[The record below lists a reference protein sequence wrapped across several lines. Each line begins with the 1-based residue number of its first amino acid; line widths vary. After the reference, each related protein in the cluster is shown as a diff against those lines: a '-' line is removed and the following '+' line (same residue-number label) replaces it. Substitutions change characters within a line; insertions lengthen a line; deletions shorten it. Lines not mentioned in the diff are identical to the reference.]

1 MQLDAI
7 KFAIGVAILS
17 IASYTDIRRREADDK
32 LWLVMGSIGIFLL
45 FFSNYDLIKTAIS
58 IAFSIPF
65 SFLLYLFEFGG
76 ADVKAMWAI
85 ALLSPLPPKFYQFPL
100 FSSPIFI
107 FPLTVLLNS
116 LLLFLPL
123 PLIFFFY
130 NLYKKNIEFPY
141 CFFGYKMKAN
151 DAKNK
156 FVWSMEVDGKK
167 KITPVKNFDFDKAGN
182 KEIWVT
188 PKFPFLVFILVGFV
202 ISFIIGDLLFAFLS
216 LFF

>member
-7 KFAIGVAILS
+7 KFVIGVVTLS
-17 IASYTDIRRREADDK
+17 IASYTDIKRREADDK
-32 LWLVMGSIGIFLL
+32 LWLIMGGIGALLL
-45 FFSNYDLIKTAIS
+45 FFSNYDLIKMAIS
-58 IAFSIPF
+58 ISFSIPF
-65 SFLLYLFEFGG
+65 ALLLYFFEFGG
-76 ADVKAMWAI
+76 ADVKAIWAI
-85 ALLSPLPPKFYQFPL
+85 TLLNPLPPKFYQFPL

-107 FPLTVLLNS
+107 FPFTVLLNS

-130 NLYKKNIEFPY
+130 NLYQKNIEFPY
-141 CFFGYKMKAN
+141 CFFGYKMRAN

-156 FVWSMEVDGKK
+156 FVWSMEANGKK
-167 KITPVKNFDFDKAGN
+167 KITPVKNFDFDKVGN

-188 PKFPFLVFILVGFV
+188 PKFPFLVFILIGFI
-202 ISFIIGDLLFAFLS
+202 ISFIVGDLLFAFLF